1 MLRNSRHYLEISL
14 LIIAT
19 TWQTACQDEVS
30 QSLPISS
37 QVITDWNLR
46 TVQATK
52 TAGLN
57 SNLAT
62 RIIAIES
69 IAVYDAVNSVLPFG
83 TPYHYKTA
91 VAGNPSAVA
100 AAAQAA
106 HDVLTTYF
114 PTQKPS
120 LDSALTRSLATL
132 PATTDVAGGQA
143 VGTAAA
149 TDIVALRAADG
160 STPNQGYAGPGT
172 AAGVGQ
178 WRPTPTD
185 FANGIN
191 QQWAL
196 VKPFV
201 LTAASQFRP
210 AAPPALGS
218 DAYKTALAEVE
229 TLGAVGSTVRTA
241 DQTQIAQFYRQD
253 AELAVN
259 EAARLLTAQ
268 KQLSIQEAALVF
280 VLTDIAT
287 ADARIAVWDAKYTYL
302 FWRPVTALNA
312 TATGAV
318 TNNYAAWTPLIVTP
332 AHPSYPSG
340 HSGTVNAGFDVL
352 TQFFGDANSLTLHT
366 TTAGVA
372 PRTVASLS
380 TLEAENGLS
389 RIYGGIHFSFENT
402 AGQRIG
408 SQVASYVLAN
418 GPKKK

>member
-1 MLRNSRHYLEISL
+1 MSFL
-14 LIIAT
+14 LT
-19 TWQTACQDEVS
+19 TTVWLSACQDEVS
-30 QSLPISS
+30 QSQPISS

-69 IAVYDAVNSVLPFG
+69 IAVYDAVNSVLQFG
-83 TPYHYKTA
+83 TPYHYKATPT
-91 VAGNPSAVA
+91 GNPSAVA

-106 HDVLTTYF
+106 HDVLITYF
-114 PTQKPS
+114 PNQTPS

-132 PATTDVAGGQA
+132 PAGTNVADGQT

-149 TDIVALRAADG
+149 TDIVTLRAADG
-160 STPNQGYAGPGT
+160 ATPNQGYTGPT
-172 AAGVGQ
+172 SPAGVGQ
-178 WRPTPTD
+178 WRPTPTG
-185 FANGIN
+185 FADGIN
-191 QQWAL
+191 QQWAA

-201 LTAASQFRP
+201 LTAANQFRP
-210 AAPPALGS
+210 AAPPAVES

-229 TLGAVGSTVRTA
+229 TLGAVGSTVRTPE
-241 DQTQIAQFYRQD
+241 QTQIAQFYRQD

-259 EAARLLTAQ
+259 EAARLLTIQ
-268 KQLSIQEAALVF
+268 KHLSIQDAALVF
-280 VLTDIAT
+280 VLTDIAE
-287 ADARIAVWDAKYTYL
+287 ADARIAVWDAKFTYL

-312 TATGAV
+312 TPSGAV
-318 TNNYAAWTPLIVTP
+318 TNSYTAWTPLIVTP

-340 HSGTVNAGFDVL
+340 HSGTINAGFDVL
-352 TQFFGDANSLTLHT
+352 KQSFGDANSLTLNT
-366 TTAGVA
+366 TTTGIS

-380 TLEAENGLS
+380 TLEIENGLS

-402 AGQRIG
+402 AGQSIG
-408 SQVASYVLAN
+408 SQVAAYVLAN
-418 GPKKK
+418 GPKKR

>member
-30 QSLPISS
+30 QSQPISS

-69 IAVYDAVNSVLPFG
+69 IAVYDAVNSVLQFG
-83 TPYHYKTA
+83 TPYHYKATPT
-91 VAGNPSAVA
+91 GNPSAVA

-132 PATTDVAGGQA
+132 PATTDVAGGQV
-143 VGTAAA
+143 VGTTAA

-210 AAPPALGS
+210 TAPPAVGS
-218 DAYKTALAEVE
+218 DA
-229 TLGAVGSTVRTA
+229 
-241 DQTQIAQFYRQD
+241 
-253 AELAVN
+253 
-259 EAARLLTAQ
+259 
-268 KQLSIQEAALVF
+268 
-280 VLTDIAT
+280 
-287 ADARIAVWDAKYTYL
+287 
-302 FWRPVTALNA
+302 
-312 TATGAV
+312 
-318 TNNYAAWTPLIVTP
+318 
-332 AHPSYPSG
+332 
-340 HSGTVNAGFDVL
+340 
-352 TQFFGDANSLTLHT
+352 
-366 TTAGVA
+366 
-372 PRTVASLS
+372 
-380 TLEAENGLS
+380 
-389 RIYGGIHFSFENT
+389 
-402 AGQRIG
+402 
-408 SQVASYVLAN
+408 
-418 GPKKK
+418 